1 MDDKIKEILLQAA
14 ANTRAEWRVQDVVLL
29 NEFAR
34 LLIKEAADV
43 AAFGDPGFF
52 PQHNIYKHF
61 DIKE

>member
-1 MDDKIKEILLQAA
+1 MA
-14 ANTRAEWRVQDVVLL
+14 VQDVVLL

-43 AAFGDPGFF
+43 SAFGDPGFF

-61 DIKE
+61 GIKE